1 MKLHYVLDIADGNH
15 DLGERPARLIG
26 PFDDFDTL
34 GTWAETHEGTVIGI
48 GWQGVTMPDTSGKLE
63 VLTSEQAEEEL
74 AA

>member
-1 MKLHYVLDIADGNH
+1 MKRHYVLDIADGNH

-74 AA
+74 AV